1 MTGAYSATNKA
12 ILDAFNGAVSTANM
26 NTIVQNLKVIYTQ
39 AALRYAYLVD
49 EDLAEGTDWNEHQ
62 AEGFAFYNN
71 IAPYV
76 KAADATGDNMVGN
89 YFNPKVVPDSYNN
102 FGYCKAKSVLKAYDT
117 AVWNLV
123 GTFEN
128 DDKVTCPTTLPTE
141 GIITT
146 KAGSYTPTH
155 QIGASLSFAGAVKAV
170 TSLLDANVNYV
181 NVKKV
186 YESVGLSGEAGQ
198 KRTGEPYYNAGLKF
212 FKEADWTNTY
222 INTAFDSGSTL
233 ATAARLEIIE
243 KTARD
248 NVAVQAIVSDLYKA
262 QAATDADASKILWDH
277 AAAKYLGTDRRPQ
290 PDHLRSRRQT
300 RRELRHPPRL
310 WR

>member
-1 MTGAYSATNKA
+1 MTTRSPAPPRSPPRA
-12 ILDAFNGAVSTANM
+12 SSPP
-26 NTIVQNLKVIYTQ
+26 
-39 AALRYAYLVD
+39 RLV
-49 EDLAEGTDWNEHQ
+49 
-62 AEGFAFYNN
+62 
-71 IAPYV
+71 
-76 KAADATGDNMVGN
+76 
-89 YFNPKVVPDSYNN
+89 
-102 FGYCKAKSVLKAYDT
+102 
-117 AVWNLV
+117 
-123 GTFEN
+123 
-128 DDKVTCPTTLPTE
+128 PTL
-141 GIITT
+141 
-146 KAGSYTPTH
+146 PTH

-300 RRELRHPPRL
+300 RRELRHPSRL
-310 WR
+310 WRGHLREGQQEGNR